1 MHYQFISV
9 IESDIFETVDSTYG
23 EAHIAKNGQY
33 NISIGDETYV
43 YDLKHYFTFV
53 ASNNQLIIE
62 KSDGSSNDDILFITK
77 LDEFYKSYI
86 LHPDSVYRLV
96 KKEKVIGDFPDSLIV
111 KADKKNQ
118 EIQEISYNSKQQL
131 RVHYKNKQLK
141 KVYIPD
147 LFVFNAIMVELK
159 SCKEITPEHIAQLF
173 NYMRITNTKVGYIL
187 NFGNIKELEWQ
198 RFII

>member
-1 MHYQFISV
+1 MLKQEGSDLVVAALEVFHTLGGGMAEEIYQQSLE
-9 IESDIFETVDSTYG
+9 IE
-23 EAHIAKNGQY
+23 
-33 NISIGDETYV
+33 
-43 YDLKHYFTFV
+43 L
-53 ASNNQLIIE
+53 
-62 KSDGSSNDDILFITK
+62 
-77 LDEFYKSYI
+77 
-86 LHPDSVYRLV
+86 
-96 KKEKVIGDFPDSLIV
+96 
-111 KADKKNQ
+111 